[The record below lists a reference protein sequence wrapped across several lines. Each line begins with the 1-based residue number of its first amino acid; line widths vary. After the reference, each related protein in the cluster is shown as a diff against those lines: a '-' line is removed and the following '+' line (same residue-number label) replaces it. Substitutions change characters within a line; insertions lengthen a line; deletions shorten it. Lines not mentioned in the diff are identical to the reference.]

1 MNLQENQV
9 INGKLLYY
17 AFLAG
22 SKQILNNQ
30 TELNQINVYPVND
43 KDTGTNLASTV
54 RAIIENIKPTRSY
67 SETVKDIA
75 NSALIGARGNSGAIV
90 AQFLVGLSNGMGNS
104 RTITFDEFALSVEKS
119 IPFIYEAIEKPVEGT
134 ILTVIK
140 DWSDFL
146 KSKRNNGTNLNITF
160 IESLDVIEKSL
171 RLTTSK
177 LQYLSKYNV
186 VDAGAKGFVIF
197 IKGIVDFLRKPNIR
211 ELAIEN
217 IEKIEIIHTEEID
230 NEEISNRFCTEA
242 VIKKSNLNKEELKNI
257 LADFGDSIV
266 IAGNE
271 NLCRIHVHTN
281 NPSELFHKLQ
291 SHGTITF
298 QKAEDMI
305 RQNEIAT
312 KRKWNIALVTD
323 STCDLSAELLEF
335 YQINV
340 VPLNLIFGDNHYL
353 DKVTLQPDQF
363 YELLENSPVFPT
375 TSQINEWTFTN
386 LYSHLAS
393 HYDAIIAIH
402 LTGEFSGTYKNSLIA
417 GERIK
422 KEFNKPVYVINS
434 KNLSG
439 ALGLLVLQAAKN
451 IENGKSAEE
460 VAEIIE
466 SETGNAK
473 IYVSVKDFQY
483 MIKGGRVSGTKGKIA
498 KAMGI
503 IPVITM
509 DINGKSKLF
518 GAAFSQKGSL
528 KKIYRHIQKNLMDKS
543 IWNYIL
549 LHSNN
554 QTEVINIENK
564 MVELTGQKPVSV
576 VNISPVIGMHAGS
589 GAVAIALLYN

>member
-439 ALGLLVLQAAKN
+439 ALGLLVLKAAKN

>member
-171 RLTTSK
+171 KLTTSK

-340 VPLNLIFGDNHYL
+340 VPLNLMFGDNHYL
-353 DKVTLQPDQF
+353 DKITLQPDQF

-439 ALGLLVLQAAKN
+439 ALGLLILQAAKK

-466 SETGNAK
+466 SETGKAK

-509 DINGKSKLF
+509 DLNGKSKLF

-528 KKIYRHIQKNLMDKS
+528 KKIYRHIQKNLKDKS